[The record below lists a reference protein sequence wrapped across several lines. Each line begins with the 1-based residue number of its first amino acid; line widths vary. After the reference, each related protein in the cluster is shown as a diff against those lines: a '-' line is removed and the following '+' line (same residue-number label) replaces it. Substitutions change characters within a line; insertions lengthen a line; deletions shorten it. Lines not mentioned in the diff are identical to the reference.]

1 MSKCLEAKL
10 RAKQITDVTQIHYGT
25 HMPSVTEI
33 YWMRYLDDSSD
44 SHVLI
49 VCNATVALIL
59 ALLIKIC
66 AGELHLFHVSF
77 SSNQVN
83 MKILWSQ
90 KVVLQYHQ

>member
-1 MSKCLEAKL
+1 
-10 RAKQITDVTQIHYGT
+10 
-25 HMPSVTEI
+25 
-33 YWMRYLDDSSD
+33 MRYLDDSSD

-49 VCNATVALIL
+49 VCNATVALVL

-83 MKILWSQ
+83 MTIL
-90 KVVLQYHQ
+90 